1 MEYVILI
8 AVGVLFASLLYAALS
23 SDSIQQA
30 LKDRVIQ
37 ALTGELTA
45 VDPADDSPDRDHD
58 HSDQPATPPE
68 AESPEAAS
76 PASSPPAPGEG
87 DPGFLEGLWNFG
99 GKLLDDTTQ
108 WFVDIYEK
116 DIKGAWNN
124 PLGYFQEVVGWEDIK
139 HSWQKLWDDPLQY
152 LKDSWDNTVEGWN
165 EFWANPI
172 ENGAKLIFDWEQ
184 FAESWRGKDDN
195 GRQIPLPNRIW
206 GVVESLPTPAKA
218 IKIVSAADGIF
229 IHDACA
235 KKKGNSGCGGKKT
248 DPDRDSNTKINEILG
263 KKHLDDDELTN
274 ELINHVNE
282 EHLDKLYQSLRERYP
297 EEKAKAIARNLSLGV
312 AFNKKMQA
320 KYPYNEVYVEYSKK
334 DGTETKV
341 RLDSYVPGEEII
353 SRKYT
358 QLAAVKPETAKKY
371 IDELVGK
378 YPPNAKIADVPTQ
391 KKGSGHS
398 NDGLAGDVLEGD
410 MILEV
415 PVQKKDVP
423 KEILDYAT
431 KKDVII
437 RDETGRV
444 LNPEAL

>member
-1 MEYVILI
+1 MPE
-8 AVGVLFASLLYAALS
+8 GAL
-23 SDSIQQA
+23 DPA
-30 LKDRVIQ
+30 GFEDRAIQ

-58 HSDQPATPPE
+58 HSDHLPHPLRPNPQE
-68 AESPEAAS
+68 AGIPRFL
-76 PASSPPAPGEG
+76 PPAPGEG

-116 DIKGAWNN
+116 DIKGAWND

-206 GVVESLPTPAKA
+206 GVAESLPTPAKA

-248 DPDRDSNTKINEILG
+248 DSAPERDSNTKINEILD
-263 KKHLDDDELTN
+263 KKYLDDDELTN
-274 ELINHVNE
+274 ELIKHVNE
-282 EHLDKLYQSLRERYP
+282 EHFDKLYQSLRERYP

-312 AFNKKMQA
+312 AFNKKMEA
-320 KYPYNEVYVEYSKK
+320 KYPYNEVYVENDSAKNGYVK
-334 DGTETKV
+334 
-341 RLDSYVPGEEII
+341 LDSYNPETGEIV

-358 QLAAVKPETAKKY
+358 QLANIKPETAKKY
-371 IDELVGK
+371 ISELLNK
-378 YPPNAKIADVPTQ
+378 YPPGAQIADVPSQ
-391 KKGSGHS
+391 QKGSGHR
-398 NDGLAGDVLEGD
+398 NAGLAGQQLDIDGK
-410 MILEV
+410 MILEI
-415 PVQKKDVP
+415 PVQKKKVP
-423 KEILDYAT
+423 KKILDYAKT
-431 KKDVII
+431 RNIEI
-437 RDETGRV
+437 RDENGRK
-444 LNPEAL
+444 LN